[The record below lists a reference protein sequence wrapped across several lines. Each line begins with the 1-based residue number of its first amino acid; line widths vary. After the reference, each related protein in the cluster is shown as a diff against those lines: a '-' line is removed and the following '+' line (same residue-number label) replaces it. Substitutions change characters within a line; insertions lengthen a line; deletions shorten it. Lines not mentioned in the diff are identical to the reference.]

1 LKNAYKS
8 IVTAVECIVG
18 TRHFNYKTAAFE
30 SLRSNYLQKSDGSK
44 NKKQL
49 LVKEELLVTDKEL
62 ELSGLN
68 STENKLNSLKT
79 TLFNNPDNFNYIF
92 KNE

>member
-1 LKNAYKS
+1 MD
-8 IVTAVECIVG
+8 
-18 TRHFNYKTAAFE
+18 
-30 SLRSNYLQKSDGSK
+30 QK